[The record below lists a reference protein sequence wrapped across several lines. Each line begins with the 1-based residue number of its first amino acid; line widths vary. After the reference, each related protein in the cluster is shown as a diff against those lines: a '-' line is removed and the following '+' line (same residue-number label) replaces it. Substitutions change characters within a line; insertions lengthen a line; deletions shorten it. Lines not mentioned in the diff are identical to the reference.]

1 MSARKRITHGFTLVE
16 ILIVVVILG
25 VLAAIVIPEFTLAE
39 NSAKQSNL
47 ETQLQTI
54 RSQLERYRVQH
65 DNTYPTIEQMFN
77 NLVAS
82 TGPDGSTL
90 GVINGP
96 YLQRKPANPFVAGT
110 NGTVVVAAGS
120 AASTNGW
127 TYDDTT
133 GVIKCSLST
142 AINDRLTLDASNVEN
157 Y

>member
-1 MSARKRITHGFTLVE
+1 MSARKRIMHGFTLVE

-25 VLAAIVIPEFTLAE
+25 VLAAIVIPEFTSAGD
-39 NSAKQSNL
+39 SAKQSNL

-54 RSQLERYRVQH
+54 RSQLERYRIQH
-65 DNTYPTIEQMFN
+65 DNTYPTIVQMFD
-77 NLVAS
+77 NLVDS
-82 TGPDGSTL
+82 TGSDGNTL

-96 YLQRKPANPFVAGT
+96 YLQRNPANPFVAGT
-110 NGTVVVAAGS
+110 YGTVVVAVGN

-142 AINDRLTLDASNVEN
+142 AISDALTLDARDVET

>member
-1 MSARKRITHGFTLVE
+1 MSPHKRITDGLTLVE

-25 VLAAIVIPEFTLAE
+25 VLAAIVIPEYTSAGDL
-39 NSAKQSNL
+39 AKQSNL

-54 RSQLERYRVQH
+54 RSQLERYRIQH
-65 DNTYPTIEQMFN
+65 DNTYPTIVQMFD
-77 NLVAS
+77 NLVDS
-82 TGPDGSTL
+82 TGADSGTL
-90 GVINGP
+90 SVINGP
-96 YLQRKPANPFVAGT
+96 YLQRKPANPFVAGS
-110 NGTVVVAAGS
+110 NGTVVAVAGS

-142 AINDRLTLDASNVEN
+142 AISDTLTLDTRDVET